1 MGCSNKVQM
10 GFMRGRPYD
19 LHMHEYVRDWNRR
32 HRPIGGVCCLRLLP
46 HQYRHKLLMCVCG
59 LHHLHHLNELAAI
72 DEVHINRKEEGDK
85 KVWILGKMDVFF
97 LYLISLSRSTQLIH
111 GS

>member
-1 MGCSNKVQM
+1 
-10 GFMRGRPYD
+10 
-19 LHMHEYVRDWNRR
+19 
-32 HRPIGGVCCLRLLP
+32 
-46 HQYRHKLLMCVCG
+46 MCVCG

-97 LYLISLSRSTQLIH
+97 YILLACLDPLS
-111 GS
+111 